1 MLKIASALLL
11 SVAAAS
17 AGAQTFLTATLTDAN
32 ENPPTVP
39 TTVGGQPRPASFGT
53 ASFFID
59 AASTFMTFTATIFN
73 IDVNGTQTPDVNDNL
88 VAAHIHAGPLV
99 TPTVNGPVV
108 WGFFGT
114 PFNDNNPNDF
124 SFVPFTSGVGG
135 TFSGKW
141 DLAEGNG
148 TTLSAQLPNILAGR
162 AYINFHTTQFTG
174 GEIRGNIVS
183 AVPEPESYALML
195 AGLAVIA
202 GVARRRGRA
211 VEAKKSR

>member
-1 MLKIASALLL
+1 MLKIASALFL
-11 SVAAAS
+11 SAAAAS
-17 AGAQTFLTATLTDAN
+17 AGAQTLHTATLADAN

-59 AASTFMTFTATIFN
+59 ATSTFMTFTATIFN

-183 AVPEPESYALML
+183 AVPEPESYALVL
-195 AGLAVIA
+195 AGLALVA

-211 VEAKKSR
+211 EA